1 MTNYAM
7 IAWLIK
13 DIDYFTR
20 AAFQQ
25 GYQQRISMIYNK
37 TSIQKERK
45 QMRDKS
51 TLLKTSIG
59 FGIFRIFLIVLA
71 LSAAIAG
78 GFFYGALKG
87 IVETTPTDY
96 NIRPKYSATII
107 YDEFRKER
115 VEIPKDIAGMLVS
128 AIISDTLVLTS
139 PTTTEEDIKAAEKLA
154 KLAGIDLKKFG
165 KELFKES
172 TSIKGLSIDELIK
185 GDFKTYQINGGTYG
199 IAVIT
204 TSDFDE
210 IKDDIPKYVSKLN
223 EMHSTSYDGVL
234 MFILDIFKE
243 GSYVLYDDSMKDV
256 IASSFNITNLVEG
269 YFIKGLIS
277 RKKQILPAL
286 IKELEK

>member
-1 MTNYAM
+1 MVSDYKK
-7 IAWLIK
+7 K
-13 DIDYFTR
+13 DVILVDHNSYEESIDGLHEANILEIVDHHCLGTI
-20 AAFQQ
+20 
-25 GYQQRISMIYNK
+25 GTHIPISFI
-37 TSIQKERK
+37 S
-45 QMRDKS
+45 
-51 TLLKTSIG
+51 
-59 FGIFRIFLIVLA
+59 
-71 LSAAIAG
+71 
-78 GFFYGALKG
+78 
-87 IVETTPTDY
+87 
-96 NIRPKYSATII
+96 RPVGCTATII

-139 PTTTEEDIKAAEKLA
+139 PTTTDEDIKAAEKLA
-154 KLAGIDLKKFG
+154 KIAGIDLKKFG

-210 IKDDIPKYVSKLN
+210 IKDDIPKYVTKLN
-223 EMHSTSYDGVL
+223 EMHKTSYDGVL

-243 GSYVLYDDSMKDV
+243 GSYVLFDDDMKDV
-256 IASSFNITNLVEG
+256 ISSAFSINNLVEG

-277 RKKQILPAL
+277 RKKQILPAI